1 MKAMWGWY
9 LALGIFLIA
18 AGVYAVMEGTA
29 ATLASVIVIGAVI
42 FVAGIAQLVGAFMS
56 RGAGHIILL
65 LLVGV
70 LDVIVGIMLMQHPG
84 IGALTL
90 TLFLAVLFVFGGIF
104 RFTTALMLRFPHFGW
119 SAISGV
125 ISVVLGVL
133 LWIQWPFSAAW
144 FIGFA
149 VGLNFIFAGLMWS
162 TMAWKLRS
170 LPA

>member
-1 MKAMWGWY
+1 MKNMWGWY
-9 LALGIFLIA
+9 LALGILLIA
-18 AGVYAVMEGTA
+18 AGVYALWAGAA
-29 ATLASVIVIGAVI
+29 ATLASVIAIGVVI

-56 RGAGHIILL
+56 RGAGHIVLL

-104 RFTTALMLRFPHFGW
+104 RFSAALMLRFPHYEW

-125 ISVVLGVL
+125 ISVVLGIL
-133 LWIQWPFSAAW
+133 LWAQWPFSATW
-144 FIGFA
+144 FIGFM
-149 VGLNFIFAGLMWS
+149 VGLNFIFAGATWS
-162 TMAWKLRS
+162 AMALR
-170 LPA
+170 LR